1 MPGWK
6 TVTQPKPASLS
17 EIMDEALAKKLQ
29 EEEDAK
35 YGYASSEGK
44 VPHEQS
50 PCDQSKAPDVAP
62 QESSASSIKR
72 TAPAATAPESAPLT
86 EDELIAKA
94 IQVRL
99 FLSFFFSFF
108 LLSPLSPFLH
118 SNCTFLS
125 CRFCAL
131 LNQSVYPFN
140 VGCFLLS
147 TLRFIVFVPL

>member
-50 PCDQSKAPDVAP
+50 PCDQSKTPDVAP

-108 LLSPLSPFLH
+108 PLSPLSPLSPLELHFPFVSFLC
-118 SNCTFLS
+118 SLK
-125 CRFCAL
+125 
-131 LNQSVYPFN
+131 SVCISF
-140 VGCFLLS
+140 
-147 TLRFIVFVPL
+147 